1 MRSLIISVSF
11 IASIML
17 FLALLTVL
25 PNVTRSSDRGL
36 YIVVTFPNLKY
47 DIELIT
53 CKDDV
58 VVWMAP
64 PGVDP
69 HSYQLTPKN
78 IIDLKKADVIISSAH
93 VPFELKIRELVQR
106 GEIRGILVEIPRIP
120 GIKILKN
127 PATNEF
133 NFHMPI
139 YDPYNYEVF
148 LRYVTSILSQLRPD
162 RAKEYEENFNKVL
175 KEIDYILEKTP
186 RLNVTVVID
195 APPLQYAISWL
206 GVNVKYVL
214 IKEHGVPATPK
225 DIDRIE
231 SAMASG
237 EIKLVAVQNPPP
249 SLASVILHDMAQKY
263 GIPII
268 YVPPPSLTNST
279 LTKLRYISRQVLI
292 LKFVERHKIVI
303 SRTHIKWILTMLSA
317 GIAYGFLGPVIAV
330 RKLRFLSTAASHAA
344 LLAIALAIAVT
355 NTLHV
360 FNEYTWAVVFSLL
373 LIYLVGYMIYK
384 GVSPDTAT
392 SIFVSLS
399 ASASVLVMYFV
410 LTRYSVSVNL
420 WAFILGDPLLASWT
434 DVIFGMIIAAITAI
448 AVVLTYKENIC
459 IGISRDCTL
468 ISGIKVAF
476 YDWLV
481 YTLIGLASIA
491 MIRIVGFILEHV
503 LLLLPAA
510 IAMLSSRSAK
520 MVLNL
525 SIVIST
531 VSSLLGLILGVI
543 FNQAPSGI
551 TGIVL
556 LLIYGILIILM
567 RRGAGR

>member
-1 MRSLIISVSF
+1 MKSLVVTTLFITLIS
-11 IASIML
+11 
-17 FLALLTVL
+17 FLTLLAVV
-25 PNVTRSSDRGL
+25 PNVIKSSESGL

-47 DIELIT
+47 DVELIT
-53 CKDDV
+53 CKDDT
-58 VVWMAP
+58 VVWIAP

-78 IIDLKKADVIISSAH
+78 VIDLKKADVIISSAH
-93 VPFELKIRELVQR
+93 VPFELEIRDLVQR
-106 GEIRGILVEIPRIP
+106 GEIKGILIEIPRIP
-120 GIKILKN
+120 DIKILKN
-127 PATNEF
+127 PATGEF

-139 YDPYNYEVF
+139 YDPYNYKIF
-148 LRYVTSILSQLRPD
+148 LRHITSIFSQLRPD
-162 RAKEYEENFNKVL
+162 RAKTYEKNLNKVL
-175 KEIDYILEKTP
+175 KEIDYIIEKTP
-186 RLNVTVVID
+186 KLNVTAVID

-237 EIKLVAVQNPPP
+237 EIQLAAVQNPPP
-249 SLASVILHDMAQKY
+249 SLSSIILHDMAQKY

-268 YVPPPSLTNST
+268 YAPPPSLTNST
-279 LTKLRYISRQVLI
+279 LTKLRYISRQVLVM
-292 LKFVERHKIVI
+292 KFIEHHRIVI

-317 GIAYGFLGPVIAV
+317 GITYGFLGPVIAV

-344 LLAIALAIAVT
+344 LLAVAMAIVAT
-355 NTLHV
+355 NTLHAL
-360 FNEYTWAVVFSLL
+360 NEYVWAVIFSLL
-373 LIYLVGYMIYK
+373 LIYVVGYMIYK
-384 GVSPDTAT
+384 GISPDTAT

-399 ASASVLVMYFV
+399 ASASVLMMYFV
-410 LTRYSVSVNL
+410 LTRYSVGVNL
-420 WAFILGDPLLASWT
+420 WAFILGDPLLARWT
-434 DVIFGMIIAAITAI
+434 DVIFGLIIATVTAI
-448 AVVLTYKENIC
+448 AIILTYKENIC
-459 IGISRDCTL
+459 IGISRDCAL

-476 YDWLV
+476 YDWLI

-510 IAMLSSRSAK
+510 IAILFSRSAK

-525 SIVIST
+525 SVAISIT
-531 VSSLLGLILGVI
+531 SSLLGLVLGIIL
-543 FNQAPSGI
+543 NQAPSGI
-551 TGIVL
+551 TGIIL
-556 LLIYGILIILM
+556 LLIYGIFIILM
-567 RRGAGR
+567 RRGVK